1 MTITVKINIDTPAGK
16 RLEDELRLHPEAVE
30 FIDSTI
36 VSDSIPE
43 GYFSLKDGFEQV
55 REHVKSIYKKGK

>member
-1 MTITVKINIDTPAGK
+1 MTFTVKINIDTPAGK